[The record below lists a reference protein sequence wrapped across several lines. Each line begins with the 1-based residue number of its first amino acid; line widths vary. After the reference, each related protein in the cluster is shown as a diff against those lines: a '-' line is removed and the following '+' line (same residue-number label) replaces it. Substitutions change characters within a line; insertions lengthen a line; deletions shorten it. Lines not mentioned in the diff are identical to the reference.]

1 MGDNESF
8 SEVTSQSWFSRLG
21 QSIKSVGTGLIIL
34 IASFPI
40 LWMNEG
46 CAVKIAKGLTEG
58 AAAVVSLTEP
68 KVDSSK
74 NGKLVHLTGDATT
87 TDTVSDPVLGVS
99 ENAIRLIRTVEMY
112 QWNEVSSSKTEKKLG
127 GGTETRTEYRY
138 EKSWSSSVINSS
150 GFKRP
155 DGHSNPAVMEIPAET
170 FNASNV
176 TVGEF
181 TLPAGLI
188 SQITQGEPV
197 QITQDRLP
205 GELQGR
211 ARAQGSEVYVGY
223 NPASPQVGD
232 LKIKLTIVRPQ
243 KVSIV
248 AQQQGNSFQAYRT
261 QQDTTI
267 MMLSSGTVGATEM
280 FQQAQDSN
288 KTRTWLMRL
297 LGFVLMYIGIGMIFK
312 PIVTFGD
319 VVPIVGSILNFGIGI
334 FSFIIAAALSL
345 VVIAIA
351 WIVYRPLLGIALLAV
366 GIGAFVAFK
375 VMSKKKNAPAAA

>member
-8 SEVTSQSWFSRLG
+8 TEVTSQSWFSRLG
-21 QSIKSVGTGLIIL
+21 QSIKSVGTGLIIFI
-34 IASFPI
+34 IAFPV
-40 LWMNEG
+40 LWKNEG

-58 AAAVVSLTEP
+58 AGAVIVLPEP

-74 NGKLVHLTGDATT
+74 EGKLVHITGDATT
-87 TDTVSDPVLGVS
+87 TDTVTDPVLGVS
-99 ENAIRLIRTVEMY
+99 ETAIRLIRTAEMY
-112 QWNEVSSSKTEKKLG
+112 QWQERSSSTTKKKLG
-127 GGTETRTEYRY
+127 GGTETVTEYRY
-138 EKSWSSSVINSS
+138 EKGWSSSVINSS

-155 DGHSNPAVMEIPAET
+155 SGHENPGAMEISSET

-181 TLPAGLI
+181 SLPSGLI

-197 QITQDRLP
+197 QVTQDKIP

-211 ARAQGSEVYVGY
+211 AKAQGSEVYVGY
-223 NPASPQVGD
+223 NPASPQIGD
-232 LKIKLTIVRPQ
+232 LKIKLTVVKPQ

-248 AQQQGNSFQAYRT
+248 AQQQGNTFTSYRT

-267 MMLSSGTVGATEM
+267 MMLSSGAVTAAAM
-280 FQQAQDSN
+280 FQAAQDSN
-288 KTRTWLMRL
+288 VTRTWMIRL
-297 LGFVLMYIGIGMIFK
+297 LGFILMYAGIAMIFK

-319 VVPIVGSILNFGIGI
+319 VVPFVGSILNFGIGI
-334 FSFIIAAALSL
+334 FAFIVAAALSL

-351 WIVYRPLLGIALLAV
+351 WIVYRPILGIALLVIGV
-366 GIGAFVAFK
+366 GGFVAFK
-375 VMSKKKNAPAAA
+375 VMSKKKAAAAA